1 MRSRTLKEGSVGL
14 FIIVGVLLFGGIALW
29 LRGVKLGER
38 NYEITAEFPEV
49 DGVQEGDPVRYR
61 GLRVGRVKEIVAGTN
76 DVEIVME
83 IDSSEIL
90 IPREVTIKTNSSGLI
105 GETSVDIEPPE
116 TAVTF
121 ENPNMTPLA
130 NSCDPELILCDG
142 EELSG
147 VSGITLDDF
156 FPLMYELSSRLSA
169 NPELFDNVSSAAENA
184 ATAANEITQLSQDVA
199 ILVADV
205 RSQLNSFADTAD
217 TVSVSLEE
225 ASGEIGTTVAK
236 YQATADKLNQLAD
249 NANGLINQNRDSVI
263 TTLNSIEDTSNQLQ
277 GLINTLDT
285 TVAQTDTEEL
295 VNNLE
300 TLTANAAVAA
310 ENLQEITGTFADP
323 DSVVTL
329 QQTLDSARV
338 TFANA
343 QKITADL
350 EQVTGDPAFINNF
363 RNLVNG
369 LSNLVSSTDQLEQ
382 QIYTESIVRDLQ
394 KFSTVNSQEIDRQ
407 LSILDLQKPEKTP

>member
-14 FIIVGVLLFGGIALW
+14 LIIVGVLLFGGIALW

-38 NYEITAEFPEV
+38 NYEITAQFPEV

-121 ENPNMTPLA
+121 DNPNMTPLA

-184 ATAANEITQLSQDVA
+184 ATAADEITQLSQDVA

-263 TTLNSIEDTSNQLQ
+263 TTLNSIENTSNQLQ

>member
-184 ATAANEITQLSQDVA
+184 ATAADEITQLSQDVA

-394 KFSTVNSQEIDRQ
+394 EFSTVNSQEIDRQ

>member
-14 FIIVGVLLFGGIALW
+14 FIIVGVLLFGAIALW
-29 LRGVKLGER
+29 LRGIALGER

-76 DVEIVME
+76 DVDIVME
-83 IDSSEIL
+83 IDSSDIL

-121 ENPNMTPLA
+121 DNPNMTPLA

-156 FPLMYELSSRLSA
+156 FPLMYQLSSRLSA
-169 NPELFDNVSSAAENA
+169 NPELFDNVSSAAANA
-184 ATAANEITQLSQDVA
+184 ATAADEITQLSQDVA

-217 TVSVSLEE
+217 TVSASLEE

-249 NANGLINQNRDSVI
+249 NANGLINQNRDSI
-263 TTLNSIEDTSNQLQ
+263 IATLNSIETTSDRLT

-295 VNNLE
+295 ASNLE
-300 TLTANAAVAA
+300 TLTANAAEAA
-310 ENLQEITGTFADP
+310 ENLQAITGTFADP
-323 DSVVTL
+323 NSVVTL

-382 QIYTESIVRDLQ
+382 QIDAERIVRDLQ
-394 KFSTVNSQEIDRQ
+394 EFSTVNSQAIDRQ

>member
-184 ATAANEITQLSQDVA
+184 ATAADEITQLSQDVA

>member
-121 ENPNMTPLA
+121 DNPNMTPLA

-184 ATAANEITQLSQDVA
+184 ATAADEITQLSQDVA

-323 DSVVTL
+323 DSVITL

>member
-14 FIIVGVLLFGGIALW
+14 LIIAGVLLFGGIALW

-184 ATAANEITQLSQDVA
+184 ATAADEITQLSQDVA

>member
-14 FIIVGVLLFGGIALW
+14 FIIVGVLLFGGVALW

-61 GLRVGRVKEIVAGTN
+61 GLRVGRVKEIIPGTN
-76 DVEIVME
+76 DVDIIME
-83 IDSSEIL
+83 IDSSDIL
-90 IPREVTIKTNSSGLI
+90 IPRQVTIKTNSSGLI

-121 ENPNMTPLA
+121 DNPKMTPLA

-142 EELSG
+142 EELNG

-169 NPELFDNVSSAAENA
+169 NPELFDNVSSAAKNA
-184 ATAANEITQLSQDVA
+184 ATAADEITQLSQDVA

-205 RSQLNSFADTAD
+205 RSQLNGFSATAD
-217 TVSVSLEE
+217 TVSASLEE
-225 ASGEIGTTVAK
+225 ASGEIGNTVAK
-236 YQATADKLNQLAD
+236 YQETADKLNQLAD
-249 NANGLINQNRDSVI
+249 NANGLINQNRDSI
-263 TTLNSIEDTSNQLQ
+263 IATLNSIETTSERLT

-295 VNNLE
+295 ANNLE
-300 TLTANAAVAA
+300 TLTANAAEAA
-310 ENLQEITGTFADP
+310 ENLQEITETFADP

-382 QIYTESIVRDLQ
+382 QIDTEQAFRDLQ
-394 KFSTVNSQEIDRQ
+394 EFSSVNSQAIDRQ
-407 LSILDLQKPEKTP
+407 LSILELQKPEKTP